1 MDIETF
7 RNYCLSKK
15 GVTEELPFGPD
26 TLVFKVMGKMFALA
40 GLDEVPLTVNLKCD
54 PDHTLELRETYGSH
68 ILPGYHMNK
77 KHWNSLIL
85 DGYLEKTL
93 VLELIDHS
101 YDLVVQSLTKKLQ
114 QELQNLQ

>member
-1 MDIETF
+1 MNIETF

-40 GLDEVPLTVNLKCD
+40 GLDTMPLSINLKCD
-54 PDHTLELRETYGSH
+54 PDRTLDLRENYGSH

-85 DGYLEKTL
+85 DGYLNQAL

-114 QELQNLQ
+114 QELEDLQ